1 MAISTADRIE
11 ALRAIPLFSY
21 LTPEELLAA
30 QVLFEEMSCPKGEV
44 ICRIGDEG
52 DTFYIVLSGE
62 LEVWGGGSPSK
73 LLSRLGPKDFFGEL
87 ALVVGGPRSATITVS
102 RQARLLSLSKDS
114 FNRFF
119 LKNAKVLEY
128 FSRVI
133 CQRLAATASSQTVES
148 RSSKVIGVIAEPYL
162 QGSSLVAASVACLL
176 DQWTDQDVL
185 WVEVGKGIDRTRGKS
200 GGKGVGQGAIRLSQ
214 QPDRILSRVRRTPGL
229 PAKLEIELSDR
240 EEMVSQGDRLSS
252 LVTALCQRFDFVVLD
267 LGSEPE
273 SMIRTVGAYADV
285 AIRVVDSPSGEGA
298 DPRGLRTFEVLN
310 LYNRGTRRVPNNSCE
325 PFVLPKDPNLPAEL
339 SALALGEKIAR
350 APRSVAGLPLH
361 RLVRKILGRT
371 LGIALG
377 GGAAFG
383 LAHLG
388 VLKVFEQ
395 HGLPV
400 DLLAGCSMGSMVA
413 IGYAAGL
420 SVAQLESMADDLGT
434 KSKLLNLV
442 RRDSTLTQPGFLSG
456 DTIVETISPF
466 LEDRQTFRH
475 LRIPCRAVATD
486 IETGERVSIGT
497 GRLDEAFRASSSV
510 PIVMAPVRR
519 GNRILVDG
527 AVCDPVPAEVLR
539 EMGADIIVAI
549 NVVPPMKKGVEGL
562 PSRIYRRLNLF
573 NPLAYLGQSLDLP
586 NLFDIAMSS
595 MQTLQHELG
604 NFKAIS
610 ADVRINPDLS
620 DFTWIEFYRNREL
633 IAKGYESAEL
643 AVPAI
648 KKALARADV

>member
-1 MAISTADRIE
+1 MATSTADRIE

-30 QVLFEEMSCPKGEV
+30 QVLFEEVSCPKGEV

-87 ALVVGGPRSATITVS
+87 ALVVGGPRSATIKVS
-102 RQARLLSLSKDS
+102 RQARLLSLSKES

-148 RSSKVIGVIAEPYL
+148 RSSQVIGVIAEPYL

-185 WVEVGKGIDRTRGKS
+185 WVEVAKGSKDAT
-200 GGKGVGQGAIRLSQ
+200 RLSL
-214 QPDRILSRVRRTPGL
+214 QPDRILSRVRQPTGL
-229 PAKLEIELSDR
+229 PAKLDIEVSDD
-240 EEMVSQGDRLSS
+240 EDMVAQADRLSA
-252 LVTALCQRFDFVVLD
+252 LVTALCQRFDYVVLD

-285 AIRVVDSPSGEGA
+285 AIHLVDTPSGEGTGS
-298 DPRGLRTFEVLN
+298 RGLRTFEVLN
-310 LYNRGTRRVPNNSCE
+310 LFNRGTRRVPNNSCE
-325 PFVLPKDPNLPAEL
+325 PFVLPKDPSLPADL
-339 SALALGEKIAR
+339 SPFALGERVAR
-350 APRSVAGLPLH
+350 APRSVAGMPMH

-371 LGIALG
+371 LGLALG

-388 VLKVFEQ
+388 ALKVFEE
-395 HGLPV
+395 HGLPI

-420 SVAQLESMADDLGT
+420 PVSQLETMADDLGT

-442 RRDSTLTQPGFLSG
+442 RRDSTLTQPGFLTG
-456 DTIVETISPF
+456 DTIIETISPF

-573 NPLAYLGQSLDLP
+573 NPLAYLGQSIDLP

-633 IAKGYESAEL
+633 IAKGHESAEL

-648 KKALARADV
+648 KKALARTDV